1 MTSMIDMDDKLFSDG
16 QSNNMTHTGS
26 QMTQLLANSRPIMKQ
41 TIPKKLT
48 PNATKLLFPL
58 QNQKLLL
65 KRPGKDGQFGKFKVT
80 LRVEELV
87 ITNTNKVNDLV
98 AGGTAKLF
106 SSSGTASAV

>member
-1 MTSMIDMDDKLFSDG
+1 
-16 QSNNMTHTGS
+16 
-26 QMTQLLANSRPIMKQ
+26 
-41 TIPKKLT
+41 
-48 PNATKLLFPL
+48 
-58 QNQKLLL
+58 
-65 KRPGKDGQFGKFKVT
+65 VT